1 MQAFPHHY
9 RVDSEATHSSEV
21 ILRSNGVRDLPSTA
35 PKEFGGSGREWSPEG
50 LLVAAVADCFIFSFK
65 AIATAS
71 KLTWEHISCQ
81 AVGTLDRVDRVTQF
95 TLFEFQVTLR
105 VPAEADPALAER
117 LLKKAENICLITNSL
132 KAECSLNYDL
142 EVS

>member
-1 MQAFPHHY
+1 M
-9 RVDSEATHSSEV
+9 
-21 ILRSNGVRDLPSTA
+21 
-35 PKEFGGSGREWSPEG
+35 
-50 LLVAAVADCFIFSFK
+50 LVAAVADCYIFSFK

-71 KLTWEHISCQ
+71 KLTWEHISCK

-95 TLFEFQVTLR
+95 TLFELQVTLR

-142 EVS
+142 QVS